1 MKELHNKLIEL
12 YQKLDNIN
20 YKINNTSEFDRCS
33 LINEKQDII
42 TQIDVL
48 ERAKEILLKNN

>member
-1 MKELHNKLIEL
+1 MKELHNRLIEL

-20 YKINNTSEFDRCS
+20 YKINNNSEFDRCS

-48 ERAKEILLKNN
+48 ERAEEILLKK